1 MAESREPRWEES
13 RRSPRSLPARER
25 ASGACERVRE
35 RERESETAGGRG
47 GGNVARALRKLF
59 LFRDILCAARTS
71 IRLFRRPR
79 VPRGSGSHD
88 PPTYTHTLSLSLSL
102 CLSFLIALF
111 RTRHTHTHT
120 PAYYAR
126 THRRSSLSRCIWPI
140 HARVFRSQ
148 QCGRRG
154 TSVRTRKTSR
164 ASGGARLSSVETR
177 SISPREILSAPPPLP
192 HPRAAF
198 PLAGRRIATRGSSLL
213 DLTYDRSRGLSTFGQ
228 RRAVRGR
235 RTPVL
240 DLPRANR
247 QSRNG

>member
-1 MAESREPRWEES
+1 VRPRGGE
-13 RRSPRSLPARER
+13 
-25 ASGACERVRE
+25 
-35 RERESETAGGRG
+35 GRG
-47 GGNVARALRKLF
+47 KCRSSVEETVPFSRHPLRGTHEYPIIPKT
-59 LFRDILCAARTS
+59 ARTERKWFARS
-71 IRLFRRPR
+71 
-79 VPRGSGSHD
+79 
-88 PPTYTHTLSLSLSL
+88 THLHTHSLSLSLSL

>member
-1 MAESREPRWEES
+1 VRPRGE
-13 RRSPRSLPARER
+13 
-25 ASGACERVRE
+25 
-35 RERESETAGGRG
+35 GRG
-47 GGNVARALRKLF
+47 KCRSSVEETVPFSRHPLRGTHEYPIIPKT
-59 LFRDILCAARTS
+59 ARTERKWFARS
-71 IRLFRRPR
+71 
-79 VPRGSGSHD
+79 
-88 PPTYTHTLSLSLSL
+88 THLHTHSLSLSLSL
-102 CLSFLIALF
+102 SIILDRSFSHA
-111 RTRHTHTHT
+111 THTHTHT

-177 SISPREILSAPPPLP
+177 SISPREILSAPPP